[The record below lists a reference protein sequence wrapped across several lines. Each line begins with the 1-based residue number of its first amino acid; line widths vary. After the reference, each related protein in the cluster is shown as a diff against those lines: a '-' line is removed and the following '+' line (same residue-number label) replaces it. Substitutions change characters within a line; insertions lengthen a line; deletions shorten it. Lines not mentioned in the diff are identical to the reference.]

1 MLIAALFSV
10 VQGLDPVGKYFLVRF
25 IQCLGTSGPV
35 DLGVKEYAK
44 RFGLSD
50 SQVSAALDALV
61 ARGVLGCSTKPN
73 GRGRP
78 RTCYELTDDFRKDLY
93 TRSALPATLHGAAV
107 GALLEHEARKRRGTD
122 QTTETQRENIAPLAE
137 LRSKRHF
144 GQLSVVNRLLLSI
157 LLCRADRFGVVR
169 DLGSTELRMLT
180 ALDADGLKHRTQRLI
195 DLGLIRNYVPGATS
209 RLFLSKK
216 KSIYVLN
223 LNHLEFSGG
232 GVSVSVFLCY
242 SDDFK
247 LAFHLKNTFQQL
259 RAMER
264 DSDRHR
270 AMLRL
275 TPDAKFFQG
284 QRFSFFSL
292 LQTILEACSAHLLSK
307 YWSKLVYPI
316 GRKPVGFEEIREMI
330 SKEFP
335 ADVFSLESGSGE
347 SQAVMEKLC
356 IGVCELAAFIKER
369 LSKVSGPPF
378 EAMDY
383 FIMPRPLGN
392 RYSPLGLLALPHLSS
407 GKGGEAIVKVIPN
420 EDLPIMSFALETDIP
435 LEDRYPCG
443 LLTRPSGK
451 ANAS

>member
-1 MLIAALFSV
+1 MLTAALFSV

-25 IQCLGTSGPV
+25 IQCLGTFGPV

-61 ARGVLGCSTKPN
+61 ATGVLGCSTKPN

-78 RTCYELTDDFRKDLY
+78 RTCYELTDDFRRGLH
-93 TRSALPATLHGAAV
+93 TRFVQPATVHESAV
-107 GALLEHEARKRRGTD
+107 GTLLEHEARKRRDTG
-122 QTTETQRENIAPLAE
+122 QTTEKQREDIAPLAE

-180 ALDADGLKHRTQRLI
+180 GLDADGLKHRTQRLI
-195 DLGLIRNYVPGATS
+195 DLGLIRTYVPGATS

-216 KSIYVLN
+216 KSIYVIN

-242 SDDFK
+242 SDDFE
-247 LAFHLKNTFQQL
+247 LARHLKDTFLQL

-264 DSDRHR
+264 DIDRHL

-275 TPDAKFFQG
+275 NPVAKLFQG
-284 QRFSFFSL
+284 QRFSFFPL
-292 LQTILEACSAHLLSK
+292 LQAILEACAAHLLSK
-307 YWSKLVYPI
+307 YWAKLVYPI
-316 GRKPVGFEEIREMI
+316 GKKPVGFEEIREMI
-330 SKEFP
+330 SKEFR
-335 ADVFSLESGSGE
+335 AEVFSLESGSREG
-347 SQAVMEKLC
+347 QAVMETLC
-356 IGVCELAAFIKER
+356 IGACELAAFIKER

-407 GKGGEAIVKVIPN
+407 GTGGEAIVKIIPN
-420 EDLPIMSFALETDIP
+420 EDLPIMSFAHEADIP
-435 LEDRYPCG
+435 LEDRYGYG